1 MEAAPKKLRI
11 GDLLVQKGLL
21 TDEQVGSALAEQ
33 KKTGRKLGQAVID
46 LGYVEED
53 TFLQLLSEQLR
64 IPFVDLAHF
73 KFDNA
78 LITQLPETHA
88 RRFRAVVLSEK
99 PEGLMVGLADPM
111 DILAIDELQRI
122 LRKPILPA
130 VVRESEVLHALDT
143 AYKKTEEIAN
153 LAEALEEDLREGD
166 SDVAHLEVTEGA
178 SDAPVVKLLQTIFE
192 EAVQVKASDV
202 HLEPDEK
209 VLRVRHRIDG
219 VLHEQVVKEGRI
231 ASALVMRLK
240 ILSGLD
246 ISEKRLPQDG
256 RFAIRIKNKNIDVRL
271 STMPIQHGESVVMR
285 LLDQSAGVLNLD
297 GLGMPA
303 EIRERFRTLIR
314 QPHGLIL
321 VTGPTGSGK
330 TTTLYSALSEL
341 NKPENKIITA
351 EDPVEYRLPR
361 INQVQINSKIGL
373 TFASVLRT
381 ALRQDPDIVLVG
393 EMRDQETAEIGLRA
407 AMTGHMVLS
416 TLHTNDAVSS
426 AMRLIDMGAESYLA
440 AASLRAVLAQR
451 LVRKVCD
458 NCKKAHPL
466 IGQELEWIRGA
477 APQFEVKNSFVKGD
491 GCHHCSNTGYKG
503 RIGIYELLEMT
514 DDLLD
519 ALRRNNTSDF
529 SKIAKNIPSFKT
541 LTMMAL
547 DYAADGVTTLEEVFR
562 VTAAV
567 DET

>member
-547 DYAADGVTTLEEVFR
+547 DYAAAGVTTLEEVFR